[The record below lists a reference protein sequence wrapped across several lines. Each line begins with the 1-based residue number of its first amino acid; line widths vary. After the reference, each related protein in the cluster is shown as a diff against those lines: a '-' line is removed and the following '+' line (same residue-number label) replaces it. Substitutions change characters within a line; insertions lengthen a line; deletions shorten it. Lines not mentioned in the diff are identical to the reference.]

1 MRIGG
6 FQLSYLKMLSQFGVG
21 NAHPGGFSATLE
33 QLQHF
38 HISKECKILE
48 VGCGTGRTSCFLSSN
63 GYDITAMDIHAPML
77 IKAKKRAETQK
88 LQIHFVEGDVC
99 SIPFETDRFD
109 VILAESVTNFADAD
123 KALSEY
129 YRVLKPGGTLYDRE
143 IVVVKSIPSQMK
155 SPLFDFF
162 GFKQLASLDEWTE
175 ILNNSKFNSV
185 SNWGYSIIG
194 KDHNDAVNHPDEFQ
208 YLDKNIFTNY
218 HALQTAFEYNEILNN
233 YTDYLASAV
242 LIGSKT

>member
-1 MRIGG
+1 M
-6 FQLSYLKMLSQFGVG
+6 SYLKMLSQFGVG

-48 VGCGTGRTSCFLSSN
+48 VGCGTGRTSCFLSSK
-63 GYDITAMDIHAPML
+63 GYDITAMDIQAPML
-77 IKAKKRAETQK
+77 VKAKKRAETQK
-88 LQIHFVEGDVC
+88 LNINFVEGDVC
-99 SIPFETDRFD
+99 SLPFESDRFD

-143 IVVVKSIPSQMK
+143 IIAAKPIPSQMK
-155 SPLFDFF
+155 TPLFDFF

-175 ILNNSKFNSV
+175 IFNNAKFNTV
-185 SNWGYSIIG
+185 SSWGYSEIV
-194 KDHNDAVNHPDEFQ
+194 KQHTDEADNFQ
-208 YLDKNIFTNY
+208 YLDENIYTNY
-218 HALQTAFEYNEILNN
+218 QALRTAFEYNEILNT

-242 LIGSKT
+242 LIGSKL

>member
-1 MRIGG
+1 
-6 FQLSYLKMLSQFGVG
+6 LSYLKMLSQFGVG
-21 NAHPGGFSATLE
+21 SAHPGGFSATLE

-63 GYDITAMDIHAPML
+63 GYDITAMDIQAPML
-77 IKAKKRAETQK
+77 VKAKKRAETQK
-88 LQIHFVEGDVC
+88 LQINFVEGDVC
-99 SIPFETDRFD
+99 SIPFESDRFD
-109 VILAESVTNFADAD
+109 VILAESITNFADAD
-123 KALSEY
+123 QALSEY

-143 IVVVKSIPSQMK
+143 IVVAKPIPSHMK

-175 ILNNSKFNSV
+175 ILNKAKFRSV
-185 SNWGYSIIG
+185 SYWGHSVLAE
-194 KDHNDAVNHPDEFQ
+194 DHTDAVKHPDDFQ
-208 YLDKNIFTNY
+208 YLDENIFTTY
-218 HALQTAFEYNEILNN
+218 QALQTAMEYNEILNT

-242 LIGSKT
+242 LIGSKS

>member
-1 MRIGG
+1 
-6 FQLSYLKMLSQFGVG
+6 LSYLQMLSQFGAG
-21 NAHPGGFSATLE
+21 SAHPGGFSATLE

-48 VGCGTGRTSCFLSSN
+48 VGCGTGRTSCFLSSK
-63 GYDITAMDIHAPML
+63 GYDITAMDIQAPML
-77 IKAKKRAETQK
+77 IKAKKRAEEQK
-88 LQIHFVEGDVC
+88 LQINFVEGDVC

-109 VILAESVTNFADAD
+109 VILGESVTNFADAD

-143 IVVVKSIPSQMK
+143 IIVAKPIPSQMK

-162 GFKQLASLDEWTE
+162 EFKQLASLDEWTE
-175 ILNNSKFNSV
+175 ILNNAKFNNV
-185 SNWGYSIIG
+185 SNWGYSLIVR
-194 KDHNDAVNHPDEFQ
+194 DHTDAAKHPDDFQ
-208 YLDKNIFTNY
+208 YLDENIFTTY
-218 HALQTAFEYNEILNN
+218 QALQTASEYNEILND
-233 YTDYLASAV
+233 YMDYLASVV

>member
-1 MRIGG
+1 
-6 FQLSYLKMLSQFGVG
+6 LNYLKMLSQFGVG

-33 QLQHF
+33 QLEHF

-48 VGCGTGRTSCFLSSN
+48 VGCGTGRTSCFLSSS
-63 GYDITAMDIHAPML
+63 GYDITAMDIQAPML

-88 LQIHFVEGDVC
+88 LQINFVEGDVC

-109 VILAESVTNFADAD
+109 IILAESVTNFADAD
-123 KALSEY
+123 KALAEY

-143 IVVVKSIPSQMK
+143 IIVAKPIPSQMK

-162 GFKQLASLDEWTE
+162 GFKQLASLDEWTQ
-175 ILNNSKFNSV
+175 ILNHAKFNTV
-185 SNWGYSIIG
+185 SYWEYSTIL
-194 KDHNDAVNHPDEFQ
+194 KDYTDAVDDFQ
-208 YLDKNIFTNY
+208 YLDENIFTTY
-218 HALQTAFEYNEILNN
+218 PALQTAFEYNEILNT
-233 YTDYLASAV
+233 YRDYLASAV

>member
-1 MRIGG
+1 
-6 FQLSYLKMLSQFGVG
+6 LNYLKMLSQFGVG

-48 VGCGTGRTSCFLSSN
+48 VGCGTGRTSCFLSSK
-63 GYDITAMDIHAPML
+63 GYDITAMDIQAPML
-77 IKAKKRAETQK
+77 IKAKKRAETQQ
-88 LQIHFVEGDVC
+88 LQINFVEGDVC
-99 SIPFETDRFD
+99 SIPFESDRFD

-143 IVVVKSIPSQMK
+143 IIVAEPIPSQMK

-162 GFKQLASLDEWTE
+162 GFKQLASLEEWTE
-175 ILNNSKFNSV
+175 ILNNAKFNNV
-185 SNWGYSIIG
+185 SSWGYSIIV
-194 KDHNDAVNHPDEFQ
+194 KDHNDAADNFQ
-208 YLDKNIFTNY
+208 YLDENIYTNY
-218 HALQTAFEYNEILNN
+218 QALQTAFEYNEILNT

>member
-1 MRIGG
+1 
-6 FQLSYLKMLSQFGVG
+6 LSYLKMLSQFGFG
-21 NAHPGGFSATLE
+21 SAHPGGFSATLE

-38 HISKECKILE
+38 DISKECKILE

-63 GYDITAMDIHAPML
+63 GYDITAMDIQAPML

-88 LQIHFVEGDVC
+88 LRINFVEADVC
-99 SIPFETDRFD
+99 SLPFETDRFD

-143 IVVVKSIPSQMK
+143 IIMAKPIPSQMK

-175 ILNNSKFNSV
+175 MLNNAKFNTV
-185 SNWGYSIIG
+185 SYWGNSILVR
-194 KDHNDAVNHPDEFQ
+194 DHTDMVKYPDDFQ
-208 YLDKNIFTNY
+208 YLDENIFTTY
-218 HALQTAFEYNEILNN
+218 GALQIASEYNEILYT

>member
-1 MRIGG
+1 
-6 FQLSYLKMLSQFGVG
+6 LSYLNMLSQFGASS
-21 NAHPGGFSATLE
+21 AHPGGFSATLE

-38 HISKECKILE
+38 HISKESKILE
-48 VGCGTGRTSCFLSSN
+48 VGCGTGRTSCFLSAN
-63 GYDITAMDIHAPML
+63 GYDITAMDIQAPML

-88 LQIHFVEGDVC
+88 LHIHFAEGDVC

-143 IVVVKSIPSQMK
+143 IILAQPIPSQMK

-162 GFKQLASLDEWTE
+162 GFKQLASLDQWTE
-175 ILNNSKFNSV
+175 LLNNAKFNSV
-185 SNWGYSIIG
+185 SYWGHSIIG
-194 KDHNDAVNHPDEFQ
+194 TDHTDAAKHPDDFQ
-208 YLDKNIFTNY
+208 YMDEGIFTTSN
-218 HALQTAFEYNEILNN
+218 ALQTALEYSEILNN
-233 YTDYLASAV
+233 YTEYLASAV